1 MKLLLVAF
9 ALTSSALAETNLVPN
24 CNFSDPTPLK
34 HWRVDFPYQDWYVK
48 NAGYVKPATAGGK
61 RCAVIELPPGIAGN
75 EGGKIETALI
85 PAEPGATYKVE
96 VQCMTWDF
104 SAKLHAEAY
113 APDPRPDVERKEVES
128 KGRRV
133 TIARIPPIEGRPALV
148 QIYRAQLPDAP
159 SGSKQWEK
167 VGREFTLPKETTIAG
182 LKVAPAFLVVKAF
195 AYGATPKAGKSYFT
209 DFKLV
214 KVK

>member
-1 MKLLLVAF
+1 MKLLLLFFAF
-9 ALTSSALAETNLVPN
+9 TASAAAEANLVPN
-24 CNFSDPTPLK
+24 WNFSDPTPLK

-48 NAGYVKPATAGGK
+48 NGGYVKQASAGGK

-96 VQCMTWDF
+96 IQCMTWDF

-113 APDPRPDVERKEVES
+113 APDPRADAQRKEVES
-128 KGRRV
+128 KGTRV
-133 TIARIPPIEGRPALV
+133 TIARIPPVEGRPALV
-148 QIYRAQLPDAP
+148 QIYRAQIPDPPAHA
-159 SGSKQWEK
+159 KQWEK

-182 LKVAPAFLVVKAF
+182 QKVAPAYLVVKAF
-195 AYGATPKAGKSYFT
+195 AYAATPKAGKSYFT